1 MNISRKKSKDTT
13 TLIFEG
19 DLTIYYVAQIKDEL
33 FADYEKFA
41 DKVALDLAAVSEID
55 TAGVQLLLFAKKF
68 FSSVHRSIFIT
79 RSNESVD
86 SVLTAL
92 DVSTLFSMESEGI
105 PS

>member
-1 MNISRKKSKDTT
+1 MNISRKKSKDTS

-33 FADYEKFA
+33 FADYEKLA
-41 DKVALDLAAVSEID
+41 DRVAFDLSSVGEID

-68 FSSVHRSIFIT
+68 FSSVRRPLFISK
-79 RSNESVD
+79 SNESVE

-92 DVSTLFSMESEGI
+92 DVNTQFAIES
-105 PS
+105 

>member
-19 DLTIYYVAQIKDEL
+19 DLTIYYV
-33 FADYEKFA
+33 FADYEKLA
-41 DKVALDLAAVSEID
+41 DKVALDLAAVGEID

-68 FSSVHRSIFIT
+68 FASVHRPLFIT
-79 RSNESVD
+79 KSNESVE

-92 DVSTLFSMESEGI
+92 DVNTQFAMES
-105 PS
+105 

>member
-33 FADYEKFA
+33 FADYEKLA
-41 DKVALDLAAVSEID
+41 DKVALDLAAVGEID

-68 FSSVHRSIFIT
+68 FAKVHRPLFIT
-79 RSNESVD
+79 KSNESVE

-92 DVSTLFSMESEGI
+92 DVNTQFTMES
-105 PS
+105 

>member
-1 MNISRKKSKDTT
+1 MNISRKKSKDTS

-33 FADYEKFA
+33 FADYEKLA
-41 DKVALDLAAVSEID
+41 DKIALDLTSVGEID

-68 FSSVHRSIFIT
+68 FASVRRPLFISK
-79 RSNESVD
+79 SNESVD

-92 DVSTLFSMESEGI
+92 DLNTQFAMES
-105 PS
+105 